1 MEHLDWSHA
10 LHAHC
15 SYCAIFA
22 EEMDF
27 CNAQLFN
34 VSKNFDDL
42 ISSDGRSSRADI
54 PQGYA
59 FTTNDAEILCS
70 VGINQIR

>member
-1 MEHLDWSHA
+1 
-10 LHAHC
+10 
-15 SYCAIFA
+15 
-22 EEMDF
+22 MDL

-42 ISSDGRSSRADI
+42 ISSDGRSYRADT
-54 PQGYA
+54 PQSCA

>member
-1 MEHLDWSHA
+1 
-10 LHAHC
+10 
-15 SYCAIFA
+15 
-22 EEMDF
+22 MDL